1 MGAKTILNK
10 SNTTMTNPKL
20 HTRWTMRRTWFNRAF
35 ALAYACSILALLHH
49 HTLDLLHSTNLT
61 SLLMLISD
69 TILAFMWVSY
79 QSFRMNPIRREVF
92 IENLS
97 QVVKDDR
104 EYPGL
109 DVFICTADPFKEP
122 PMGVVNTA
130 LSALAF
136 DYPTDKLAVYLS
148 DDGGSELTLF
158 AFMEAAKFAKYWLPF
173 CKKNGIVERRPDAYF
188 GGETAKLPETDDIKV
203 TFICIYIYYYLVPH

>member
-1 MGAKTILNK
+1 
-10 SNTTMTNPKL
+10 
-20 HTRWTMRRTWFNRAF
+20 
-35 ALAYACSILALLHH
+35 
-49 HTLDLLHSTNLT
+49 
-61 SLLMLISD
+61 
-69 TILAFMWVSY
+69 
-79 QSFRMNPIRREVF
+79 MNPIRREVF

-203 TFICIYIYYYLVPH
+203 TFICIYIYYYLVPR